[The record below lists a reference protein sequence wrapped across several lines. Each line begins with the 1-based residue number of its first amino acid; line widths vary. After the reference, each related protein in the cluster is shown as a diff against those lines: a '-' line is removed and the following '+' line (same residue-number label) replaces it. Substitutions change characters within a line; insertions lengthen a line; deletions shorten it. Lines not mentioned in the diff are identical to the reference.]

1 MSLTRRDIGPFFNFA
16 GDADKNITDAMASD
30 RDTDMNSLATPPARA
45 RPDPQAQPPRKKTK
59 HTDTYSAIQTVTITA
74 GLAKDTSINTLRNY
88 FYKYFFENNTVM
100 YEVERNY
107 SIDVAAVAITST
119 RVVRFPS
126 KSKVSSTNQGDA
138 VSSGTDFPGA

>member
-1 MSLTRRDIGPFFNFA
+1 MCLTHRDIGPFFNFA
-16 GDADKNITDAMASD
+16 GAAEKNIADAMASD
-30 RDTDMNSLATPPARA
+30 RDTDVNTCTWYVVS
-45 RPDPQAQPPRKKTK
+45 K
-59 HTDTYSAIQTVTITA
+59 TDTYNAIQIVTITA
-74 GLAKDTSINTLRNY
+74 GLAKDTSINTLGD
-88 FYKYFFENNTVM
+88 FSFKYFFENNTVL
-100 YEVERNY
+100 YEIERTY

>member
-1 MSLTRRDIGPFFNFA
+1 MYL
-16 GDADKNITDAMASD
+16 
-30 RDTDMNSLATPPARA
+30 
-45 RPDPQAQPPRKKTK
+45 
-59 HTDTYSAIQTVTITA
+59 TDTYNAIQIVTITV
-74 GLAKDTSINTLRNY
+74 GLAKDTSINTLGN
-88 FYKYFFENNTVM
+88 FSFKNFFESNTVM
-100 YEVERNY
+100 YEIERTY